1 MASAAVAM
9 TVAARPDPRS
19 TCWRK
24 GLEGLTFQ
32 FFTQT
37 QEFAGPLSSAT
48 TGGAAHAIV
57 GTLEQ
62 VGLAVMMSVPLG
74 LMCAVFL
81 NEIGGPLE
89 RPVRVFVDAMSG
101 VPTIVAGIFI
111 YSIWVFEFGFSGFAA
126 ALAISISMLPI
137 ITRTSEE
144 VLRLVPQGLREASL
158 ALGTSEWRTVWSV
171 VLPTGHSGLITAVI
185 LGVAR
190 AIGETAPLIATT
202 FGAAVMNANPFQG
215 PQEALP
221 LFIFKLLTESAQGNV
236 IAKAWTGCL
245 VLMLMVLVL
254 FTIAR
259 LVERPARP
267 STPGACCE
275 GETDEHGPEPIPVTR
290 TAGVEPPSPNDFV
303 AEGVSAWFGDHK
315 VLERVSL
322 ACRRPGDRP
331 HRAVGLRQVDLSAR
345 SSTGC
350 TSRARRRARR
360 RGVPRRRGH
369 LRRRAAAHR
378 GPAAHRNGVPEAEPV
393 PGHEHRR
400 ERPVGLEAVGQA
412 GRANDAVVEDCLA
425 ARGCGTR

>member
-1 MASAAVAM
+1 MGADVHRLAIAPAAARPERRFRPGTFGAGDVGVLCLCALSAFAFTWLAFTRIAPLDSGAELFLVWYLFFLASYWYVVRELEGSVMAGDRAVGVLVASAAVAM
-9 TVAARPDPRS
+9 TVPLALILIYVL
-19 TCWRK
+19 RK
-24 GLEGLTFQ
+24 GLEGLTLH
-32 FFTQT
+32 FFTET

-171 VLPTGHSGLITAVI
+171 VLPTARSGLITAVI

-221 LFIFKLLTESAQGNV
+221 LFIFKLLTESAQSNV

-259 LVERPARP
+259 LVG
-267 STPGACCE
+267 SGSLSSLNPG
-275 GETDEHGPEPIPVTR
+275 R
-290 TAGVEPPSPNDFV
+290 M
-303 AEGVSAWFGDHK
+303 
-315 VLERVSL
+315 L
-322 ACRRPGDRP
+322 RRGDR
-331 HRAVGLRQVDLSAR
+331 
-345 SSTGC
+345 
-350 TSRARRRARR
+350 
-360 RGVPRRRGH
+360 
-369 LRRRAAAHR
+369 
-378 GPAAHRNGVPEAEPV
+378 
-393 PGHEHRR
+393 
-400 ERPVGLEAVGQA
+400 
-412 GRANDAVVEDCLA
+412 
-425 ARGCGTR
+425 